1 MSTDPTTPTDPF
13 DPTQPHRRPAPG
25 SDHQETDHQEDGVDE
40 QTSTSPL
47 EAGTDVVLDGLAAGR
62 HPVNTAHLVMGVAF
76 LGLVAVWALVTGD
89 VVDGGDTRWLLPV
102 PWLLAGAAGIAATLI
117 AARRPRRG

>member
-1 MSTDPTTPTDPF
+1 MSTDPT
-13 DPTQPHRRPAPG
+13 QPYRRSAPG
-25 SDHQETDHQEDGVDE
+25 TGHQETDRQEDGVDD
-40 QTSTSPL
+40 QTTTSTTTSTSPL

-76 LGLVAVWALVTGD
+76 LGLVVVWALVTGD

-102 PWLLAGAAGIAATLI
+102 PWLVAGAAGIAATLL
-117 AARRPRRG
+117 AARRSRRA